1 MPIDA
6 PGRTISGAIHDRIAV
21 NGTHLHC
28 VSLGTSG
35 SPVLLV
41 HGFPETWW
49 AFHKL
54 MPLLAERHRVHAV
67 DLRGFGDSDLADG
80 EFDSTVASEDLHQ
93 LIAALGEGPVH
104 LVAQDI
110 SGTTAFRLA
119 ATHPDAIASFT
130 AIELGLPGFGL
141 EAFADVTNGGA
152 WYFGVMAAPGIPDM
166 LLAGRETAFVGD
178 YMFPS
183 MCAVADAVDYGDVA
197 EFVRTYARPG
207 GWNGATG
214 LYASVLKEGEK
225 IAALARSGAIR
236 APVLAIGAGGGP
248 FTEHTM
254 KQAAPGTD
262 VRSIQIDD
270 VGHYAA
276 MEAPERVATAIRDF
290 VEEVDTGRVG
300 VARRF

>member
-1 MPIDA
+1 MPLNA
-6 PGRTISGAIHDRIAV
+6 PNRTLAGAVHDRIAV
-21 NGTHLHC
+21 NGTHIHC

-35 SPVLLV
+35 SPILLV

-49 AFHKL
+49 AFHNV

-67 DLRGFGDSDLADG
+67 DLRGFGDSDPVDG
-80 EFDSTVASEDLHQ
+80 EFDSMVAAEDLHQ
-93 LIAALGEGPVH
+93 LIAALGQGPVH

-130 AIELGLPGFGL
+130 AIEMGLPGFGL

-152 WYFGVMAAPGIPDM
+152 WYFGVMATPGIPDL
-166 LLAGRETAFVGD
+166 LLAGRESAFVGG
-178 YMFPS
+178 YMFSS
-183 MCAVADAVDYGDVA
+183 MCAIPDAVGDDDVA
-197 EFVRTYARPG
+197 EFARTYARPG

-225 IAALARSGAIR
+225 IVALAQSGALR
-236 APVLAIGAGGGP
+236 APVLAIGASGGK

-254 KQAAPGTD
+254 RQAAPEAS
-262 VRSIQIDD
+262 VRSVQIDG

-290 VEEVDTGRVG
+290 VEDVDAG
-300 VARRF
+300 VLVLAV